1 MCPIMIYSIINYFRF
16 TVKGLRLECDGV
28 YDIETGLLYD
38 YFVPA
43 IEETKTKTCN
53 VQKKVVTEN
62 DIDNV
67 LDHIDSNDKYFFV
80 HSVRPLNSILICQ
93 EFTEK
98 DMEYTYVLTNNFDK
112 TFKVIDA
119 YKEGSGTVITCVFT
133 KDDIKNINI
142 IRSIKPGDSFKRSI
156 DLKIKHKDYTTFDK
170 NKEFHIRAVIKHT
183 FDYTEILTD
192 DTDNEIKEGRTYEFV
207 DHTGYIFEVIDTTRT
222 GNGSLIRISFLS
234 MDIYRIAVLV
244 TELTPG
250 DKFKLK

>member
-1 MCPIMIYSIINYFRF
+1 MIYSIINYFRF

-62 DIDNV
+62 V
-67 LDHIDSNDKYFFV
+67 DKKE
-80 HSVRPLNSILICQ
+80 PKQ
-93 EFTEK
+93 EK
-98 DMEYTYVLTNNFDK
+98 Q
-112 TFKVIDA
+112 
-119 YKEGSGTVITCVFT
+119 
-133 KDDIKNINI
+133 IKY
-142 IRSIKPGDSFKRSI
+142 
-156 DLKIKHKDYTTFDK
+156 KDYTTFDK
-170 NKEFHIRAVIKHT
+170 DKEFHIRAVIKHT